1 MVNALKFRFPVFFQV
16 FFVLAFIS
24 IGSTTTGMYIFKNYT
39 RELIE
44 DDIFEKYLKNSELLA
59 QNLNP
64 TLKMYHEKILNCI
77 ESNNCNPKFII
88 KDSEV
93 KFLEEEKKKFYLE
106 RFYFSEA
113 DGIIYIYFQNDS
125 SIYWVNLDTL
135 SDALIDI
142 SFYKKDYILII
153 NKKGKVILNVNS
165 PYSINTNIKLD
176 TETLNKLE
184 KNIISSSF
192 YIKDNTTNS
201 ITMNLYH
208 RLDYLNLIIVV
219 GNDEKSVFY
228 ELDKIENYLLQVLLF
243 IIPTILVISLLVSR
257 SQNIRLAKI
266 TNLIHELKRENYTA
280 RINIEDKFLNDEIKD
295 LMLSFNFTISEL
307 EKFHKMNIDK
317 LVDMNSQLLES
328 NYQLAEAKNIA
339 DKANQAKTIFLAN
352 MSHDIRTPLNAIIGF
367 TQIIRESEFYKNIP
381 DDLRIS
387 IENIELSGKNL
398 LELINN
404 ILDLSKIEA
413 GKMELN
419 IENINLVILVQS
431 IYSINLSLAERKEI
445 KFKYSLDRTIPE
457 FLKLDRTKV
466 NQILM
471 NLLSNAIKFTPNKK
485 SVYLNVFKLENKLVF
500 EVIDEGIGIP
510 SDKLD
515 SIFDAYEQSDR
526 KIVSSFGGTGLGLNI
541 VKKIVELMQGSLE
554 VESELGK
561 GSTFRVNLMLIES
574 DLVSKQKNTSTMIH
588 FLNKYTILVIDDNLL
603 NYDILKFKLKKL
615 GLVSIHAKDGQEGLE
630 LIKLHKPDLILL
642 DIHMPKM
649 NGIEL
654 KRILLEDPHL
664 KDIPTV
670 FMSADVF
677 SDNKTEALN
686 LNNTSFITKP
696 IDFNEL
702 NHLLLKYL
710 K

>member
-1 MVNALKFRFPVFFQV
+1 VNGLNFRFPVFFQV
-16 FFVLAFIS
+16 FFFLAFIS

-39 RELIE
+39 KELIE

-77 ESNNCNPKFII
+77 ESDNCNPKFIV
-88 KDSEV
+88 KDSDI
-93 KFLEEEKKKFYLE
+93 KFSEEEKKKFYSE
-106 RFYFSEA
+106 RFYFSDS
-113 DGIIYIYFQNDS
+113 DGIIYIYFQNET

-135 SDALIDI
+135 SDSLIDI
-142 SFYKKDYILII
+142 SFYKKDYMLLI

-165 PYSINTNIKLD
+165 PYPINSILKLD
-176 TETLNKLE
+176 LETSKKLE

-192 YIKDNTTNS
+192 YIKDENTNS

-208 RLDYLNLIIVV
+208 TLDYLNLIIVV

-228 ELDKIENYLLQVLLF
+228 ELDKIENYLLKVLLF
-243 IIPTILVISLLVSR
+243 IIPCILVISLFVSR
-257 SQNIRLAKI
+257 SQKNRLTKI
-266 TNLIHELKRENYTA
+266 LNLIHELKKENFSA
-280 RINIEDKFLNDEIKD
+280 RINIQEKFLNDEIKD

-328 NYQLAEAKNIA
+328 NYQLAEAKNLA

-381 DDLRIS
+381 DDLQTS

-445 KFKYSLDRTIPE
+445 QFKYSLDRTIPE

-485 SVYLNVFKLENKLVF
+485 SVYLKVYRLENKLVL

-526 KIVSSFGGTGLGLNI
+526 KIVSNFGGTGLGLNI
-541 VKKIVELMQGSLE
+541 VKKIVELMQGTLV

-561 GSTFRVNLMLIES
+561 GSTFRVSLNLLES
-574 DLVSKQKNTSTMIH
+574 DLVYKQTNPSKQIDFSNQ
-588 FLNKYTILVIDDNLL
+588 YTVLVIDDNIL
-603 NYDILKFKLKKL
+603 NYEILKFKLKKL
-615 GLVSIHAKDGQEGLE
+615 GLVSIHARDGEEGLE

-654 KRILLEDPHL
+654 KKILLENSSL
-664 KDIPTV
+664 KNIPTI

-677 SDNKTEALN
+677 SENKKEALD
-686 LNNTSFITKP
+686 LYHTSFITKP

-702 NHLLLKYL
+702 NQLLLKYL

>member
-1 MVNALKFRFPVFFQV
+1 MNGLNFRFPVFFQV
-16 FFVLAFIS
+16 FFFLAFIS

-39 RELIE
+39 KELIE

-77 ESNNCNPKFII
+77 ESDNCNPKFIV
-88 KDSEV
+88 KDSDI
-93 KFLEEEKKKFYLE
+93 KFSEEEKKKFYSE
-106 RFYFSEA
+106 RFYFSDS
-113 DGIIYIYFQNDS
+113 DGIIYIYFQNET

-135 SDALIDI
+135 SDSLIDI
-142 SFYKKDYILII
+142 SFYKKDYMLLI

-165 PYSINTNIKLD
+165 PYPINSILKLD
-176 TETLNKLE
+176 LETSKKLE

-192 YIKDNTTNS
+192 YIKDENTNS

-208 RLDYLNLIIVV
+208 TLDYLNLIIVV

-228 ELDKIENYLLQVLLF
+228 ELDKIENYLLKVLLF
-243 IIPTILVISLLVSR
+243 IIPCILVISLFVSR
-257 SQNIRLAKI
+257 SQKNRLTKI
-266 TNLIHELKRENYTA
+266 LNLIHELKKENFSA
-280 RINIEDKFLNDEIKD
+280 RINIQEKFLNDEIKD

-328 NYQLAEAKNIA
+328 NYQLAEAKNLA

-381 DDLRIS
+381 DDLQTS

-445 KFKYSLDRTIPE
+445 QFKYSLDRTIPE

-485 SVYLNVFKLENKLVF
+485 SVYLKVYRLENKLVL

-526 KIVSSFGGTGLGLNI
+526 KIVSNFGGTGLGLNI
-541 VKKIVELMQGSLE
+541 VKKIVELMQGTLV

-561 GSTFRVNLMLIES
+561 GSTFRVSLNLLES
-574 DLVSKQKNTSTMIH
+574 DLVYKQTNPSKQIDFSNQ
-588 FLNKYTILVIDDNLL
+588 YTVLVIDDNIL
-603 NYDILKFKLKKL
+603 NYEILKFKLKKL
-615 GLVSIHAKDGQEGLE
+615 GLVSIHARDGEEGLE

-654 KRILLEDPHL
+654 KKILLENSSL
-664 KDIPTV
+664 KNIPTI

-677 SDNKTEALN
+677 SENKKEALD
-686 LNNTSFITKP
+686 LYHTSFITKP

-702 NHLLLKYL
+702 NQLLLKYL